1 MGLFSRKPKISIEEF
16 CREFYDTQIFH
27 PIIAEID
34 VWSAFLETVSK
45 SVSEADQSFAAID
58 LTLFRKEMTALR
70 MELFGLAWMHK
81 FKREEYT
88 IPQSL
93 FTKRYLEENGRLD
106 IWDIM
111 GEYNQAIA
119 QSSVMTA
126 TGEQMGGRLGR
137 ARIVSLNKLR
147 TDLFMKW
154 AEANLRDSKSTT
166 KEEQQDRADCAA
178 HALNRIGADIR
189 RADCVAVK
197 LLAARLAVRLRC
209 RKDLESEAL
218 FRLETVIFGF
228 YKGAEE
234 YLKSVNLQV

>member
-1 MGLFSRKPKISIEEF
+1 MGLLSRKPKIGIEEF

-27 PIIAEID
+27 PIIAGTH
-34 VWSAFLETVSK
+34 VGSAFLETVFK

-58 LTLFRKEMTALR
+58 PTLFRKEMTALR

-119 QSSVMTA
+119 QFSVMTA
-126 TGEQMGGRLGR
+126 TGEQMGGRVGR
-137 ARIVSLNKLR
+137 GRIVSLNALR
-147 TDLFMKW
+147 TDLFMYW
-154 AEANLRDSKSTT
+154 AEQWRKMGF
-166 KEEQQDRADCAA
+166 RATQADYDALA

-209 RKDLESEAL
+209 REDLESEAL

-228 YKGAEE
+228 YNGAKEAI
-234 YLKSVNLQV
+234 KSVNLQS

>member
-1 MGLFSRKPKISIEEF
+1 MGLLRRKPKIGIEEF

-27 PIIAEID
+27 PIIAGTD
-34 VWSAFLETVSK
+34 VGSVFWETVFK
-45 SVSEADQSFAAID
+45 SVVEADQSFATID
-58 LTLFRKEMTALR
+58 PTLFRKEMTALR

-126 TGEQMGGRLGR
+126 TGEQMGGRVGR

-147 TDLFMKW
+147 ADMFDKW
-154 AEANLRDSKSTT
+154 AGANIGDRSVT
-166 KEEQQDRADCAA
+166 KEDED
-178 HALNRIGADIR
+178 HAKCVARVANRIGADIGR
-189 RADCVAVK
+189 GDCIAVK
-197 LLAARLAVRLRC
+197 RLGARLADRLGC
-209 RKDLESEAL
+209 DINLKPEAL
-218 FRLETVIFGF
+218 FRLSAVIFGL
-228 YKGAEE
+228 YEGAKESI
-234 YLKSVNLQV
+234 KSVNLQS

>member
-1 MGLFSRKPKISIEEF
+1 MGLFNRKPKIGIEEF
-16 CREFYDTQIFH
+16 CREFYDTTIFH
-27 PIIAEID
+27 TMIAGLD
-34 VWSAFLETVSK
+34 AWSAFLETVFK
-45 SVSEADQSFAAID
+45 SVVEADQSFEVID
-58 LTLFRKEMTALR
+58 PTLFRKEMTALH

-126 TGEQMGGRLGR
+126 TGEQMGGRVGR

-147 TDLFMKW
+147 TDMFVKW
-154 AEANLRDSKSTT
+154 AEANLGDPESTT
-166 KEEQQDRADCAA
+166 KEEQDRANCVA

-197 LLAARLAVRLRC
+197 LLAARLAARLRC
-209 RKDLESEAL
+209 REDLESEAL